1 MALIPETMA
10 AARMTRYDWDY
21 GCIITSVI
29 MATGVGTQ
37 DPNSLPDNKIL
48 PLQNSHVEIVTPA
61 MLYQQETIQ
70 MQECATMAST
80 GIFLDPVPGT
90 QISRTR
96 VRKLNISYSQ
106 GVRFYTH

>member
-1 MALIPETMA
+1 MRRAGWTMALIPETMA
-10 AARMTRYDWDY
+10 AARMTHYDWDY

-61 MLYQQETIQ
+61 MLYQQETI
-70 MQECATMAST
+70 
-80 GIFLDPVPGT
+80 
-90 QISRTR
+90 
-96 VRKLNISYSQ
+96 
-106 GVRFYTH
+106 